1 MPFNKKSGNY
11 MLDIMQ
17 IQEILPHRY
26 PLLLVDRITDMEL
39 KKSIK
44 GFKNISIS
52 EPAFQGHFPGHPIY
66 PGVLILEGMAQCGG
80 VLALKSSDMTDEE
93 MKNKVI
99 YFMSIDKA
107 KLRNPVRP
115 GDRLD
120 YELEVVRMKS
130 SLMTLVGKAYVDG
143 KLTAEAELKAM
154 IVDK

>member
-1 MPFNKKSGNY
+1 

-26 PLLLVDRITDMEL
+26 PLLLVDRITEMEL
-39 KKSIK
+39 KQSIK
-44 GFKNISIS
+44 GFKNVSIS

-66 PGVLILEGMAQCGG
+66 PGVLILEGMAQAGG
-80 VLALKSSDMTDEE
+80 VLALKSSDLTDEE

-107 KLRNPVRP
+107 KFRTPVRP

-120 YELEVVRMKS
+120 YVLEVIKMKS
-130 SLMTLVGKAYVDG
+130 SLMVLKGQAFVDG
-143 KLTAEAELKAM
+143 KVCAEAEFKAM

>member
-1 MPFNKKSGNY
+1 

-26 PLLLVDRITDMEL
+26 PLLLVDRITEMEL

-66 PGVLILEGMAQCGG
+66 PGVMILEGMAQCGG

-107 KLRNPVRP
+107 KFRNPAVSGVPSTVMPEIAFLHIASSVKVISKELSTVAP
-115 GDRLD
+115 GAAVKIGEGGPL
-120 YELEVVRMKS
+120 VVVTKS
-130 SLMTLVGKAYVDG
+130 ST
-143 KLTAEAELKAM
+143 
-154 IVDK
+154 

>member
-1 MPFNKKSGNY
+1 

-26 PLLLVDRITDMEL
+26 PMLLVDRITEMEL
-39 KKSIK
+39 KQSIK
-44 GFKNISIS
+44 GFKNVSIS

-66 PGVLILEGMAQCGG
+66 PGVLILEGMAQAGG
-80 VLALKSSDMTDEE
+80 VLALKSSDLTDEE

-107 KLRNPVRP
+107 KFRTPVRP

-120 YELEVVRMKS
+120 YELEVIKMKS
-130 SLMTLVGKAYVDG
+130 SLMVLKGQAFVDG
-143 KLTAEAELKAM
+143 KVCAEAEFKAM

>member
-1 MPFNKKSGNY
+1 

-26 PLLLVDRITDMEL
+26 PMLLVDRITDMDL
-39 KKSIK
+39 KQSIK
-44 GFKNISIS
+44 GFKNVSIS

-80 VLALKSSDMTDEE
+80 VLALKSSDLTDEE

-99 YFMSIDKA
+99 YFMSIDNA
-107 KLRNPVRP
+107 KFRTPVRP

-120 YELEVVRMKS
+120 YVLEVIKMKS
-130 SLMTLVGKAYVDG
+130 SLMVLKGQAFVDG
-143 KLTAEAELKAM
+143 KVCAEAEFKAM